1 MGPTAI
7 IPSSNM
13 LSIDDE
19 NWQPIVDPDGDADAP
34 RPTELSPELHE
45 YKVISPAGQPRAIMI
60 HCKCSRSLCVFFR
73 SLKEAAA
80 PDDMLHRGTGRLV
93 EESLDAPCKNDWL
106 SRCARWSR
114 PSDKQ

>member
-1 MGPTAI
+1 MVAAGCKNYEDTLIAVHKSHIAQKLPI
-7 IPSSNM
+7 NYF
-13 LSIDDE
+13 LIDS
-19 NWQPIVDPDGDADAP
+19 WW
-34 RPTELSPELHE
+34 
-45 YKVISPAGQPRAIMI
+45 
-60 HCKCSRSLCVFFR
+60 CKCSRSLSVFVR

-114 PSDKQ
+114 QSDKQ